1 MKTVGE
7 VAELAGVTVRTLH
20 HYDELGLLSPS
31 ERSGAG
37 YRLYSHDDLE
47 RLQEILI
54 WRQLGFSLV
63 EIVSLLDDPGHDRL
77 AALERQRELVGRE
90 IDRLGALAAAVD
102 AAIDAQKN
110 GTVIEEASMFEGFD
124 PTEYE
129 DEARERWG
137 DTEAYQESARRT
149 ARYGEAEW
157 GDIGSEVVRRSCAG
171 WRRSCAPASRRT
183 GPRPGRSPSATASTS
198 RAGSIHARRRCT
210 ADSARCTSPTS
221 GSRGRTSGRLPG
233 SRSTSTTRSW
243 RAPARPTPTSGRGSV
258 GDQDV
263 ARLRGNALEPR
274 GDARVG
280 VELEPGLRRHVGV
293 GVKRDVGDR
302 VALADEVLAL
312 GQPAFHR
319 S

>member
-63 EIVSLLDDPGHDRL
+63 EIVSLLDDPGDDRL

-137 DTEAYQESARRT
+137 DTEAYRKSARRA

-157 GDIGSEVVRRSCAG
+157 GSIRSEAQAIVRELATLMRAG
-171 WRRSCAPASRRT
+171 APAD
-183 GPRPGRSPSATASTS
+183 GPE
-198 RAGSIHARRRCT
+198 AR
-210 ADSARCTSPTS
+210 
-221 GSRGRTSGRLPG
+221 
-233 SRSTSTTRSW
+233 
-243 RAPARPTPTSGRGSV
+243 
-258 GDQDV
+258 
-263 ARLRGNALEPR
+263 
-274 GDARVG
+274 
-280 VELEPGLRRHVGV
+280 
-293 GVKRDVGDR
+293 
-302 VALADEVLAL
+302 ALAERHREHISRWFYPCSPQTHRGLAEMYIADERFTRTYEREAEGLA
-312 GQPAFHR
+312 AYFHDAILANADASEANAISR
-319 S
+319 